1 MKFLRN
7 IILLILMVLVSCND
21 QEHLTID
28 KKPPEIEILSPE
40 RNTIYSQGDTVHI
53 KASLSDNT
61 LLRKGFV
68 HVHDQLL
75 PVGKDTLFSYEFNVN
90 AKNFELDTICIVNDP
105 VDKNYVIYF
114 DAIDQ
119 AENITEL
126 LRYFHQY
133 H

>member
-1 MKFLRN
+1 MKVFRCIVFFLFTLN
-7 IILLILMVLVSCND
+7 SSCND
-21 QEHLTID
+21 DDVKVD
-28 KKPPEIEILSPE
+28 KQPPEIEILSPE
-40 RNTIYSQGDTVHI
+40 RNTIYSQGDTVYI
-53 KASLSDNT
+53 KASLSDNSS
-61 LLRKGFV
+61 LRKGFV
-68 HVHDQLL
+68 HIHDQLL

-90 AKNFELDTICIVNDP
+90 AKDFVLDTICIVNDP